1 MFENTTPLH
10 IMAQLSQLSTA
21 MVPSLCISVFE
32 ATFTISTTKH
42 TESTSSQRQNT
53 SVENITLQ
61 LQENSRR
68 WRQPESS
75 AGPWALQ
82 SNLLIS
88 QVWDKHTTYASSK
101 MLLLWEN
108 MRSVRHFF
116 LYKINFRMFQTAYKY
131 LHVHIYI
138 YTYCQT
144 VQYCLLLLPHKL
156 QGKQSKLKCC
166 RPKGSFLLPCHS
178 QGKLSLHST
187 TPATWALVL
196 KLVEPHIH
204 KADFYVCEFQKQ
216 FQVPNCTRK
225 SDPTDVQGL

>member
-1 MFENTTPLH
+1 
-10 IMAQLSQLSTA
+10 MAQLSQLSTA
-21 MVPSLCISVFE
+21 MIPSLCISVFE

-68 WRQPESS
+68 GRQPESS

-138 YTYCQT
+138 YIHTAKQCST
-144 VQYCLLLLPHKL
+144 VSCFYQINFKE
-156 QGKQSKLKCC
+156 SKVSSNVADLKGASCYLVTA
-166 RPKGSFLLPCHS
+166 KESCHYTA
-178 QGKLSLHST
+178 LHQ
-187 TPATWALVL
+187 PL
-196 KLVEPHIH
+196 
-204 KADFYVCEFQKQ
+204 
-216 FQVPNCTRK
+216 
-225 SDPTDVQGL
+225 